1 MTQYQVETKN
11 QVSGEWNLW
20 DRYVAKP
27 EAVAVAAHVN
37 RKRPLS
43 ALPVVAFIETRVV
56 EVTNRPSQ
64 DSETKIIWENG
75 AFVAER

>member
-1 MTQYQVETKN
+1 MTHYHVETKN

-20 DRYVAKP
+20 ERYTAKP

-43 ALPVVAFIETRVV
+43 ALPVVAFIENQGGR
-56 EVTNRPSQ
+56 S
-64 DSETKIIWENG
+64 D
-75 AFVAER
+75 